1 MKKIVLVGVNAKY
14 THTNPAIRYLAHY
27 AGHPGIELFECT
39 INQPVEQIAQELAA
53 KDAAL
58 YGFSSYIWNI
68 EYIRALAKAVPGI
81 VLLGG
86 PEASSAPE
94 EYLGFADYIIRGEG
108 EEAFR
113 IFVDKLERG
122 EDLRQTPSL
131 CYLQDGQY
139 RQNPPAPYVDLG
151 SLPIPYENLQE
162 FSGRVLYY
170 ESSRGCPFR
179 CAYCLSS
186 LSGGVRF
193 APVSKVLADLDRFVA
208 AGVMKVKFVDRT
220 FNANPARAREIFAHI
235 IQRGGDTDFHFEIA
249 ADLLDE
255 QTCALLERAR
265 PGQIQLEIGVQST
278 HQPTLAAIKR
288 VQDFGYTS
296 KMVRRLA
303 KAKNLHLHLDLIAGL
318 PLEGMEQFCCS
329 IDDVMALGAEK
340 VQLGFLKVLKGSKM
354 QEMAGQYGILYSASA
369 PYEVCQ
375 TAQLSG
381 QELAEL
387 HKVEYLLER
396 TYNSGLFRH
405 VVDYFGRQMGYANF
419 YLQLSRQMEQEG
431 ISPKAL
437 GEKQMAEALLRFC
450 QKGGEQMAQE
460 MLRLDLLIKK
470 RRPKLPAALECDA
483 PWKRELFRENSR
495 MLQNLPAG
503 KRAWHYARLE
513 DFSLD
518 LCRYIREGEIC
529 PGPGRYLFDYTDWSL
544 HDLQTGQ
551 ETGFGNALPV
561 LPRWEA

>member
-14 THTNPAIRYLAHY
+14 THTNPAIRYLAQY
-27 AGHPGIELFECT
+27 AGHPGVEIFECT
-39 INQPVEQIAQELAA
+39 INQPVEQIAEELAA

-68 EYIRALAKAVPGI
+68 EYIRALANAVPGI

-113 IFVDKLERG
+113 ILADKLERG

-131 CYLQDGQY
+131 CYMQDGVF
-139 RQNPPAPYVDLG
+139 RQNPPAPYVELG

-193 APVSKVLADLDRFVA
+193 APVSKVCADLDRFVA

-235 IQRGGDTDFHFEIA
+235 IRQGGETDFHFEIA

-278 HQPTLAAIKR
+278 HQPTLAAIQR
-288 VQDFGYTS
+288 VQDFDYTA

-303 KAKNLHLHLDLIAGL
+303 EAKNLHLHLDLIAGL
-318 PLEGMEQFCCS
+318 PLEGIEQFCRS

-354 QEMAGQYGILYSASA
+354 REMAEEYGILYRSSA

-381 QELAEL
+381 QELTRL
-387 HKVEYLLER
+387 HQVEYLLDR

-405 VVDYFGRQMGYANF
+405 VVDYFGRQTGYAHF
-419 YLQLSRQMEQEG
+419 YLQLSEQLEREG
-431 ISPKAL
+431 ILPRTL
-437 GEKQMAEALLRFC
+437 GEKQLAEVLLGFC
-450 QKGGEQMAQE
+450 QERAQPMAQE

-470 RRPKLPAALECDA
+470 RRPKLPQALECDA
-483 PWKRELFRENSR
+483 PWKRQIFAENPD
-495 MLQNLPAG
+495 LLKNLPAG

-513 DFSLD
+513 EFSLD
-518 LCRYIREGEIC
+518 LCRYLEKGEVC
-529 PGPGRYLFDYTDWSL
+529 PKKGRYLFDYTDWSL
-544 HDLQTGQ
+544 RDLQTGQ
-551 ETGFGNALPV
+551 RLHFGRAMPV
-561 LPRWEA
+561 LLEWEA

>member
-1 MKKIVLVGVNAKY
+1 MKKIVLVGINAKY
-14 THTNPAIRYLAHY
+14 THTNPAIRYLAQY
-27 AGHPGIELFECT
+27 AGHPGVELFECT
-39 INQPVEQIAQELAA
+39 INQPAEQVAQELAA
-53 KDAAL
+53 KNAAL
-58 YGFSSYIWNI
+58 YGFSAYIWNI

-94 EYLGFADYIIRGEG
+94 EYLEFADYIIRGEG

-113 IFVDKLERG
+113 IFADKLERG
-122 EDLRQTPSL
+122 EDLRGTPSL
-131 CYLQDGQY
+131 CYLQDGAL
-139 RQNPPAPYVDLG
+139 RQNPPAPYVDLAG
-151 SLPIPYENLQE
+151 LLIPYENLQK

-193 APVSKVLADLDRFVA
+193 APVSKVLADLDRFTA

-220 FNANPARAREIFAHI
+220 FNANPARAREIFEHI
-235 IQRGGDTDFHFEIA
+235 IRSGGGTDFHFEIA

-278 HQPTLAAIKR
+278 HRPTLAAIKR
-288 VQDFGYTS
+288 VQDFGYTAR
-296 KMVRRLA
+296 MVRRLA

-318 PLEGMEQFCCS
+318 PLEGMEQFCRS

-354 QEMAGQYGILYSASA
+354 QEMAEEYGILYRAEA

-375 TAQLSG
+375 TAQISG
-381 QELAEL
+381 RELAEL
-387 HKVEYLLER
+387 HKVEYLLDR

-405 VVDYFGRQMGYANF
+405 TVDYFGRKMGYAQF
-419 YLQLSRQMEQEG
+419 YLQLSGQLEQG
-431 ISPKAL
+431 GVLPRTL
-437 GEKQMAEALLRFC
+437 GEKQLAEVLLRFC
-450 QKGGEQMAQE
+450 QRSGEQMAKE

-483 PWKRELFRENSR
+483 PWKRELFRENPE
-495 MLQNLPAG
+495 MLQSLPAG

-518 LCRYIREGEIC
+518 LCRYLKEGEIC
-529 PGPGRYLFDYTDWSL
+529 PGQGRYLFDYTDWSL

-551 ETGFGNALPV
+551 EASFGSALPV
-561 LPRWEA
+561 LPGWEA